1 MKDYDRKKPSKALTY
16 LDINNFYGWAMSC
29 YLPYGR
35 FKWLKNI
42 DNFNVNSIS
51 EKSLI
56 GYILKDDLDYPYE
69 VHVLHNDCPL
79 APEKLAIPYDM
90 LSNYCKKIAD
100 EYGTKVGHAK
110 N

>member
-1 MKDYDRKKPSKALTY
+1 MKDYDRKKPSKAITY
-16 LDINNFYGWAMSC
+16 LDINNLYGWALS

-56 GYILKDDLDYPYE
+56 GYILKDDLDFPYE
-69 VHVLHNDCPL
+69 GHVLHNDCPL

-100 EYGTKVGHAK
+100 EYGIKVGHAK